1 MELDVEKVA
10 QLSMLTL
17 TNNEKNLFSEQLNTI
32 LEYINKLNELDTSEV
47 EPTSHVLSLKNV
59 YREDISR
66 SSLPQEEALQNAPDA
81 YDGFYRVPKII
92 I

>member
-1 MELDVEKVA
+1 MKLDVEKVA

-17 TNNEKNLFSEQLNTI
+17 TDKEKSLFSEQLNTI
-32 LEYINKLNELDTSEV
+32 LEHINKLNELDTSEV

-59 YREDISR
+59 YREDISH
-66 SSLPQEEALQNAPDA
+66 SSLPQGEALHNAPDA